1 MEKGRDGLPLGADL
15 VYNKKNDF
23 YGGNLCPE

>member
-1 MEKGRDGLPLGADL
+1 MKKGRDGLPLRPDL
-15 VYNKKNDF
+15 VYNEKNDF